1 MSQEQF
7 LKYIKSLFETAIEK
21 AIPPEDIAFK
31 NVVIEFIIDF
41 FVSPGLYSLTE
52 KADLSTELAISKFMD
67 SVFKP
72 QMGIRIKQM
81 IEKHPEFDTE
91 KHSNLLVSFF
101 SMAQFLQ
108 FKLPDFNANQKIQS
122 ATIQKEILVEAYLTT
137 AHEKTEKLFRKHI
150 DHLDWEIQKNTSANG
165 DIKKTNLDELNKV
178 IERIPDQLVQKIN
191 AAINKAEA
199 KQNQKSVSEIPILLP
214 RALEITGLKE
224 RAFRAKLAAGDIKC
238 FKRDGKLQ
246 FLESELIAR
255 QMEGRIK
262 TRDEIKV
269 EADIYLKK
277 SKLKIKH
284 EYKNIK

>member
-1 MSQEQF
+1 MPREQV
-7 LKYIKSLFETAIEK
+7 LKIIKSLFETAIEK
-21 AIPPEDIAFK
+21 VIPPEDIAFK

-41 FVSPGLYSLTE
+41 FVSPELYSLTE
-52 KADLSTELAISKFMD
+52 KADLSTALAISNYMD

-91 KHSNLLVSFF
+91 KHSNLLISFF
-101 SMAQFLQ
+101 SLAQFIQ
-108 FKLPDFNANQKIQS
+108 FKMPDFNANQKIQS
-122 ATIQKEILVEAYLTT
+122 ATIQKEILVEAYLAT

-150 DHLDWEIQKNTSANG
+150 EHLDWEIQKNTSANS
-165 DIKKTNLDELNKV
+165 DIKIANLDELNRV
-178 IERIPDQLVQKIN
+178 IENIPGKFEHKIN
-191 AAINKAEA
+191 AAFNKAEE
-199 KQNQKSVSEIPILLP
+199 KQNQKSGTEIPILLP
-214 RALEITGLKE
+214 RALAITGLKE
-224 RAFRAKLAAGDIKC
+224 RAFRAKLAAGDIKY

-262 TRDEIKV
+262 TVDEIKA

-277 SKLKIKH
+277 SKLKLKT
-284 EYKNIK
+284 